1 MPADPSAMYETMASQ
16 PSELARI
23 LADTAPVAIAADRIR
38 GARRILL
45 AGTGTSWHAANQGA
59 YLLRAAGREAWAIE
73 PFAAASGGPAPAS
86 GDALILLSHRNS
98 KQYTTTLRE
107 QARAHE
113 IRTVVISGIG
123 AGGEI
128 ETVAAE
134 RSSAFT
140 ASHLG
145 AVLRIAQLAR
155 ELGAGLE
162 GLEDVPASVERALER
177 PAPGVRAPARL
188 LEFTGAGTNAW
199 TAAEG
204 ALKTRETAY
213 VATEGLSA
221 EQLLHGPSVA
231 LGPVTRSWRWTAAER
246 PPGASARWRMP
257 PIASA
262 STSAGSSSTGSP
274 SCSRSSRSRWP
285 CSGSRSSSHA
295 SWARTRTR
303 SGATARGTTTRG
315 AGSSSEMRP

>member
-1 MPADPSAMYETMASQ
+1 MRNPSAMYETMASQ

-23 LADTAPVAIAADRIR
+23 LADSAATTVAAERIR
-38 GARRILL
+38 GARRILV

-73 PFAAASGGPAPAS
+73 PQAAASGGPSPIP

-98 KQYTTTLRE
+98 KHYTTLLRDD
-107 QARAHE
+107 ARGNE

-128 ETVAAE
+128 ETVVPE
-134 RSSAFT
+134 RSSAFS

-145 AVLRIAQLAR
+145 ALARLAQLAQA
-155 ELGAGLE
+155 LGAELP
-162 GLEDVPASVERALER
+162 GLEDVPDAVAQALAKAP
-177 PAPGVRAPARL
+177 PAVPAPARL
-188 LEFTGAGTNAW
+188 LEFTGVGINAW

-231 LGPVTRSWRWTAAER
+231 LRAGDGLVALDGGGPQAARVQAIADAAER
-246 PPGASARWRMP
+246 FGVVVERVVEHGLPELLSIFPLTVSVQR
-257 PIASA
+257 IALELALALGTDPDSFGRDR
-262 STSAGSSSTGSP
+262 AGHDDAWG
-274 SCSRSSRSRWP
+274 RL
-285 CSGSRSSSHA
+285 
-295 SWARTRTR
+295 
-303 SGATARGTTTRG
+303 
-315 AGSSSEMRP
+315 EL

>member
-1 MPADPSAMYETMASQ
+1 MSAMHETMASQ

-23 LADTAPVAIAADRIR
+23 LSDTAPVTIAADRIR

-73 PFAAASGGPAPAS
+73 PFAVAAGGPAPVA

-98 KQYTTTLRE
+98 KQYTTTLRDE
-107 QARAHE
+107 ARAGE

-134 RSSAFT
+134 RSAAFT
-140 ASHLG
+140 ASNLG
-145 AVLRIAQLAR
+145 ALARIAQLAR
-155 ELGAGLE
+155 ALGAELP
-162 GLEDVPASVERALER
+162 GLEDVPEAVAQALAKPPPPVR
-177 PAPGVRAPARL
+177 PPARL

-231 LGPVTRSWRWTAAER
+231 LRPGDALVALDGGGPAAPRLDAIADAAER
-246 PPGASARWRMP
+246 FGVDVCRVVERDLPELLSIFPLTVAVQRIALELALELGTNPDSFGRDRPGYE
-257 PIASA
+257 
-262 STSAGSSSTGSP
+262 GSWG
-274 SCSRSSRSRWP
+274 RL
-285 CSGSRSSSHA
+285 A
-295 SWARTRTR
+295 L
-303 SGATARGTTTRG
+303 
-315 AGSSSEMRP
+315 

>member
-1 MPADPSAMYETMASQ
+1 MPNPSAMYETMVSQ

-23 LADTAPVAIAADRIR
+23 LSDTAATAVAADRIR
-38 GARRILL
+38 GAKRILI

-73 PFAAASGGPAPAS
+73 PQATSIGGPSPVS
-86 GDALILLSHRNS
+86 GDALILLSHRNT
-98 KQYTTTLRE
+98 KRYTTMLRDG
-107 QARAHE
+107 ARGDE

-145 AVLRIAQLAR
+145 ALAR
-155 ELGAGLE
+155 VAQISRAFGAELP
-162 GLEDVPASVERALER
+162 GLEDVPDAVAQALAKAA
-177 PAPGVRAPARL
+177 PAVSAPARL
-188 LEFTGAGTNAW
+188 LEFTGAGINAW

-204 ALKTRETAY
+204 ALKTRETSY

-231 LGPVTRSWRWTAAER
+231 LRAGDGLVTLDGGGPAAARVNEIADAAER
-246 PPGASARWRMP
+246 FGVAVERVVEHGLPELLSIFPLTVAVQRIALDLALSLGTNPDSFGRDRPGHDDAWGRL
-257 PIASA
+257 
-262 STSAGSSSTGSP
+262 
-274 SCSRSSRSRWP
+274 
-285 CSGSRSSSHA
+285 
-295 SWARTRTR
+295 
-303 SGATARGTTTRG
+303 
-315 AGSSSEMRP
+315 EL